1 MLRWAAT
8 FFLIAI
14 LAAVLGYT
22 NIAGVALG
30 FAQILFF
37 LFLIP
42 ALVLFILGLFFIS
55 SNV

>member
-14 LAAVLGYT
+14 VAAMLGFT

-42 ALVLFILGLFFIS
+42 AIILLIIGLFFVS
-55 SNV
+55 V